1 MAKWT
6 LTKTTQDGMYN
17 KHKKVNETVY
27 HYESGDR
34 KVAFHSHPTIIFG
47 YTFVGGDKV
56 YLRAVSNKFVEQ
68 GMKQHAYAGGF
79 HEAINELEV

>member
-17 KHKKVNETVY
+17 KYKKVNETVY

-34 KVAFHSHPTIIFG
+34 KVAFHSHPTKNFTYVKIYGEDTDYIHIVDRWIDQAMKG
-47 YTFVGGDKV
+47 SQYVGGFK
-56 YLRAVSNKFVEQ
+56 
-68 GMKQHAYAGGF
+68 
-79 HEAINELEV
+79 EAIKELEV

>member
-17 KHKKVNETVY
+17 KYKKVNETVY

-34 KVAFHSHPTIIFG
+34 KVAFHSHPTQAFNYVKVYGGNEDFSLILNSWIDQATKG
-47 YTFVGGDKV
+47 SQYVGGFK
-56 YLRAVSNKFVEQ
+56 
-68 GMKQHAYAGGF
+68 
-79 HEAINELEV
+79 EAIKELEV